1 MAAENAKKMTVA
13 RAPNFASDAR
23 VRRRNQDLIQK
34 FTLQTPRK
42 PSVPKEPVTPTLFTL
57 ERARQRAEM
66 NNVRGETH
74 RLDDPY
80 TPTVKYQ
87 PPEPPMYKGK
97 ANHVHPFSKFY
108 KQNRTLDTKF

>member
-1 MAAENAKKMTVA
+1 
-13 RAPNFASDAR
+13 
-23 VRRRNQDLIQK
+23 
-34 FTLQTPRK
+34 
-42 PSVPKEPVTPTLFTL
+42 
-57 ERARQRAEM
+57 M

-97 ANHVHPFSKFY
+97 ANHVHQFSKFY
-108 KQNRTLDTKF
+108 KQNRTLDTRF